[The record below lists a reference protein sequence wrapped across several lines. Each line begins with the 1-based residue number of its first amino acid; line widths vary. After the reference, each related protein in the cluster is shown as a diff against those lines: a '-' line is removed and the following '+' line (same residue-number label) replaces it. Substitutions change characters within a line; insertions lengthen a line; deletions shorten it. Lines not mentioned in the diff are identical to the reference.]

1 MVFPCCS
8 GPRTRVLSTCNASIP
23 SCVQGALRHPAA
35 QRGPLHKPFYVSLQG
50 PCGSI
55 TVTSLVPFLLPLLG
69 CGAPEDRDH
78 VPRLSTALTHG
89 SRHLVFGQKLQFL
102 LRLSHFCCPSF
113 FLGSSY
119 HWGSKG
125 KPKAADQ
132 QGQRRGRSGPTP
144 RPGPEHG
151 CPAQQESRLLTL
163 WKQHTAHPTHSW
175 APSSHIW
182 AGRGAGDFQRL
193 H

>member
-1 MVFPCCS
+1 MPAFLPVSRGHLDTLQLRGGLCISLSTSHCRDPVALSQLLVWSPFCFPCWD
-8 GPRTRVLSTCNASIP
+8 V
-23 SCVQGALRHPAA
+23 
-35 QRGPLHKPFYVSLQG
+35 GPLRTEITSP
-50 PCGSI
+50 GS
-55 TVTSLVPFLLPLLG
+55 V
-69 CGAPEDRDH
+69 
-78 VPRLSTALTHG
+78 STALTHG